1 MFVILIW
8 TNVYPYMF
16 TGPLAKQTRL
26 HADGGQCAKY
36 WWTNM
41 LYINN
46 FYPQEMGE
54 TVKDQT
60 VSTPAVSSIF
70 IMNISHLHALRGSHS
85 RSEIPCKI
93 CEGVPFNKTKR

>member
-26 HADGGQCAKY
+26 HGDKGQCAKY

-46 FYPQEMGE
+46 FYPEEMGE

-60 VSTPAVSSIF
+60 VST
-70 IMNISHLHALRGSHS
+70 LQ
-85 RSEIPCKI
+85 
-93 CEGVPFNKTKR
+93 

>member
-16 TGPLAKQTRL
+16 TGPLAKQTRMTG
-26 HADGGQCAKY
+26 DGGNCAKY

-46 FYPQEMGE
+46 FYPEEMGE
-54 TVKDQT
+54 TVKDKT
-60 VSTPAVSSIF
+60 VNDIFWSFFSEDFVYLIIFGGDENCSIIF
-70 IMNISHLHALRGSHS
+70 HQVQYFG
-85 RSEIPCKI
+85 
-93 CEGVPFNKTKR
+93 